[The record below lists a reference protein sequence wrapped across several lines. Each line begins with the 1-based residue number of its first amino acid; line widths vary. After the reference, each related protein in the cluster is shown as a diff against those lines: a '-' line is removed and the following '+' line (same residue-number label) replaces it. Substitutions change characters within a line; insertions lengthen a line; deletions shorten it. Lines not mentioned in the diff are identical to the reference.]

1 MWKHVSPLAVNAGLT
16 LTLEQW
22 NALVKLMSTVDQP
35 SIGRPSATNQA
46 LVEPPARH
54 SLEVPNVVTTTYA
67 E

>member
-1 MWKHVSPLAVNAGLT
+1 LAVNAGLT

-22 NALVKLMSTVDQP
+22 NALVKLMSTVDQSSP
-35 SIGRPSATNQA
+35 GPLSATNQA

-54 SLEVPNVVTTTYA
+54 SLEVPNVVTTTFA